1 MRRGTDPGAMAGRP
15 LARLASALLCAT
27 ALLAGS
33 AAHGAHATRAAKAAS
48 AETTASS
55 MGEHGMLLFG
65 GGDGLFL
72 SHLPMFHRPHDTQV
86 VLQVHLVNREHEE
99 ELRRQLA
106 AHPDV
111 WTIVPEHFELDRLA
125 PKAKQPIRKFHADV
139 VSGHFE
145 RGGKTVYAGEE
156 VVVDR
161 VVLHHRLAP
170 TTGPGATLTYRIVDA
185 APGVQEHFLVHWI
198 ATRPDADHVVRV
210 MTPPDTRL
218 PKQVELA
225 RGDALSADPK
235 ALEAALHKAGAEW
248 AHVDQSVYLE
258 TGDLE

>member
-1 MRRGTDPGAMAGRP
+1 MLRP
-15 LARLASALLCAT
+15 LLA
-27 ALLAGS
+27 ALLA
-33 AAHGAHATRAAKAAS
+33 AGALVFAPATRAQAQAPAP
-48 AETTASS
+48 S

-86 VLQVHLVNREHEE
+86 VLQVHLANREHDE

-106 AHPDV
+106 AHPEV

-125 PKAKQPIRKFHADV
+125 PKAKHPLRKFHADV

-145 RGGKTVYAGEE
+145 RGGRTVYQGDEFI
-156 VVVDR
+156 VDR
-161 VVLHHRLAP
+161 VVFDHRLAP
-170 TTGPGATLTYRIVDA
+170 TSGPGATLTYRIVDA
-185 APGVQEHFLVHWI
+185 GAGVQEHFLVHWI

-225 RGDALSADPK
+225 RGDTLSADPK
-235 ALEAALHKAGAEW
+235 ALEAALHKTGAEW
-248 AHVDQSVYLE
+248 AHVDQSIYLE

>member
-1 MRRGTDPGAMAGRP
+1 MRRP
-15 LARLASALLCAT
+15 LLA
-27 ALLAGS
+27 ALLAAGALVS
-33 AAHGAHATRAAKAAS
+33 APATRAQAQAPAP
-48 AETTASS
+48 S

-86 VLQVHLVNREHEE
+86 VLQVHMANREHDE

-106 AHPDV
+106 AHPEV

-125 PKAKQPIRKFHADV
+125 PKAKHPLRKFHADV

-145 RGGKTVYAGEE
+145 RGGRTVYQGDEFI
-156 VVVDR
+156 VDR
-161 VVLHHRLAP
+161 VVFDHRLAP
-170 TTGPGATLTYRIVDA
+170 TSGPGATLTYRIVDA
-185 APGVQEHFLVHWI
+185 GAGVQEHFLVHWI

-218 PKQVELA
+218 PRQVELA
-225 RGDALSADPK
+225 RGDTLSADPK
-235 ALEAALHKAGAEW
+235 ALEAALHKTGAEW
-248 AHVDQSVYLE
+248 AHVDQSIYLE

>member
-1 MRRGTDPGAMAGRP
+1 MALSP
-15 LARLASALLCAT
+15 LARFVHV
-27 ALLAGS
+27 LLAAS
-33 AAHGAHATRAAKAAS
+33 VLLLAPAAS
-48 AETTASS
+48 AQAPGSS

-86 VLQVHLVNREHEE
+86 VLQVHLANRAHEE

-125 PKAKQPIRKFHADV
+125 PKAKHPIRKFHADV

-145 RGGKTVYAGEE
+145 RGGKTVYQGDEFII
-156 VVVDR
+156 DR
-161 VVLHHRLAP
+161 VVFDHRLAP
-170 TTGPGATLTYRIVDA
+170 TSGPGSTLNYRVVDA
-185 APGVQEHFLVHWI
+185 GPGVQEHFLVHWI
-198 ATRPDADHVVRV
+198 ATRPDADHVLRV

-218 PKQVELA
+218 PSQVALT
-225 RGDALSADPK
+225 RGDSLSAQPQ
-235 ALEAALHKAGAEW
+235 ALEAALHRAGAES
-248 AHVDQSVYLE
+248 AHVDQSIYLD

>member
-1 MRRGTDPGAMAGRP
+1 MTRSL
-15 LARLASALLCAT
+15 LAALLAAT
-27 ALLAGS
+27 ALLIAP
-33 AAHGAHATRAAKAAS
+33 GAR
-48 AETTASS
+48 AETPASS

-86 VLQVHLVNREHEE
+86 VLQVHLANREHDE

-106 AHPDV
+106 AHPEV

-125 PKAKQPIRKFHADV
+125 PKAKHPLRKFHADV

-145 RGGKTVYAGEE
+145 RGGRTVYQGDEFI
-156 VVVDR
+156 VDR
-161 VVLHHRLAP
+161 VVFDHRLAP
-170 TTGPGATLTYRIVDA
+170 TSGPGATLTYRIVDA
-185 APGVQEHFLVHWI
+185 GAGVQEHFLVHWI

-218 PKQVELA
+218 PRQVELA
-225 RGDALSADPK
+225 RGDTLSADPK
-235 ALEAALHKAGAEW
+235 ALEAALHKTGAEW

>member
-1 MRRGTDPGAMAGRP
+1 MI
-15 LARLASALLCAT
+15 ARHLL
-27 ALLAGS
+27 ALLAATGLLLAS
-33 AAHGAHATRAAKAAS
+33 GAHAQAPAHAHAS
-48 AETTASS
+48 AHEGS

-86 VLQVHLVNREHEE
+86 VLKVHLANREHEE
-99 ELRRQLA
+99 ELRRELA
-106 AHPDV
+106 AHPAV

-125 PKAKQPIRKFHADV
+125 PKAKHPIRRFHADIV
-139 VSGHFE
+139 NGHFE
-145 RGGKTVYAGEE
+145 RGGQTAYTGDEIL
-156 VVVDR
+156 VDR
-161 VVLHHRLAP
+161 VVFDHRLVP
-170 TTGPGATLTYRIVDA
+170 TGKPGATLKYLVVDA

-218 PKQVELA
+218 PRQVELP
-225 RGDALSADPK
+225 RGDSLSAEPK
-235 ALEAALHKAGAEW
+235 ALEAALHKRGAEW
-248 AHVDQSVYLE
+248 AHVDQSIYLE